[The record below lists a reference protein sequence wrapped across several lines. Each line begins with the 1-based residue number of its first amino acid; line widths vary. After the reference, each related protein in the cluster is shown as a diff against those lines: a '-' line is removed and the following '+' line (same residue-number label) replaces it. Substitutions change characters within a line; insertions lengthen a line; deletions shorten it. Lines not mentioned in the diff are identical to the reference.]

1 MGFFFLLSGI
11 VFLLYY
17 ITIIIYAGWRASF
30 SWLWLAGGIIFI
42 GVYAL
47 LEYKKHHALSIK
59 LPNWAGISLITFIV
73 AILLIFGII
82 EGFII
87 GGMSQETTETVDYTV
102 VLGAQVIGSVP
113 SKALRHRLD
122 AAYAY
127 YQEHPDTILILS
139 GGQGTG
145 ENISEAQAMYDYLY
159 ERGIPASH
167 MLQENRSTNTAENLE
182 FSIALMQ
189 GENPSAAVVTNNFHI
204 YRAVSIGRKQGLTQ
218 ISGIPAPGDP
228 ILQINYM
235 VRECFGVIKDKLAG
249 NM

>member
-1 MGFFFLLSGI
+1 
-11 VFLLYY
+11 
-17 ITIIIYAGWRASF
+17 
-30 SWLWLAGGIIFI
+30 
-42 GVYAL
+42 
-47 LEYKKHHALSIK
+47 
-59 LPNWAGISLITFIV
+59 
-73 AILLIFGII
+73 
-82 EGFII
+82 
-87 GGMSQETTETVDYTV
+87 
-102 VLGAQVIGSVP
+102 
-113 SKALRHRLD
+113 
-122 AAYAY
+122 
-127 YQEHPDTILILS
+127 
-139 GGQGTG
+139 
-145 ENISEAQAMYDYLY
+145 
-159 ERGIPASH
+159 